1 MRISEFLWPD
11 DRVFHIGQHGVE
23 PAEVEDA
30 CSADSLVRGVE
41 SEGPNPVYHV
51 LGQTESGRYLFCVVI
66 LFPDDK
72 AYPVTARDMTDNEK
86 RRFREW
92 RGR

>member
-11 DRVFHIGQHGVE
+11 DRVAHIGHHGVE
-23 PAEVEDA
+23 PEEVEDA
-30 CSADSLVRGVE
+30 CSADALVRAVE

-51 LGQTESGRYLFCVVI
+51 LGQTEAGRYLFCVVI

-72 AYPVTARDMTDNEK
+72 AYPVTARDMTDKEK

-92 RGR
+92 RAR